1 MSLANNVTPKGQ
13 VIMVAKFCARHAAH
27 TSQTEKRIP
36 LRLSETMYRVAAVLA
51 FAVATPA
58 TSAPLVFDFNSVVLG
73 NAVYGNGLGKLGDS
87 TSIANYMNGVLGAN
101 GYGSSTVTVSGAL
114 ATKTYDGEGHV
125 FGSSLGNSDAGVAHA
140 TWNDTFII
148 NNNFGINASPT
159 DRFTLNFTNFKIYS
173 VSFDWQ
179 IFADATCPASNAPA
193 SCAVRGAVA
202 GNSNWPDIA
211 LLVDNIATPVWLQ
224 LASIP
229 ATGKDPQGLG
239 MSGTLSLNGAQTLT
253 FRDWPAEV
261 GIDNLRI
268 TGCVASSP
276 NCLTVPEP
284 STLPLAALGLLGMV
298 AYRWRQR
305 RRLCR
310 NAAR

>member
-1 MSLANNVTPKGQ
+1 VRL
-13 VIMVAKFCARHAAH
+13 RHA
-27 TSQTEKRIP
+27 ICG
-36 LRLSETMYRVAAVLA
+36 VAAVLGL
-51 FAVATPA
+51 AVAAPA
-58 TSAPLVFDFNSVVLG
+58 TSAPLVFNFDSVVLG
-73 NAVYGNGLGKLGDS
+73 STNYSNGLGNVGSS
-87 TSIANYMNGVLGAN
+87 TSIATYMNGVLGAN
-101 GYGSSTVTVSGAL
+101 GYASSTVSVSGAL
-114 ATKTYDGEGHV
+114 ATKTYNGEGHV
-125 FGSSLGNSDAGVAHA
+125 LGSSLGVSDGGLSHL

-148 NNNFGINASPT
+148 NNNFAIGASAT
-159 DRFTLNFTNFKIYS
+159 DRFTLSFSNFKVYS

-179 IFADATCPASNAPA
+179 IFPDATCPAGT
-193 SCAVRGAVA
+193 SCAALGAVA
-202 GNSNWPDIA
+202 SNVSWPDIA

-224 LASIP
+224 RASIP
-229 ATGKDPQGLG
+229 APGKDPQGLG

-253 FRDWPAEV
+253 FRDWPAEI

-276 NCLTVPEP
+276 NCLAVPEP